1 MKQIFTMLLLV
12 SSMSIFAQKTI
23 QVRVSNANDD
33 LEEYIPGQNQTK
45 TLGSMDAGSSDLEL
59 GSESINNKDPQLVGM
74 RFNGIQIPKNALITK
89 AYIQFTV
96 DATSKNSD
104 PSELFIYAENADN
117 PRIFSPD
124 TLFNLSSRSKLN
136 DSIFWKIQDL
146 NYSNSKISI
155 NFLILALNFNIVMNF
170 LILF

>member
-59 GSESINNKDPQLVGM
+59 GSESINNKDPQLVGI

-89 AYIQFTV
+89 AY
-96 DATSKNSD
+96 
-104 PSELFIYAENADN
+104 L
-117 PRIFSPD
+117 
-124 TLFNLSSRSKLN
+124 L
-136 DSIFWKIQDL
+136 
-146 NYSNSKISI
+146 
-155 NFLILALNFNIVMNF
+155 
-170 LILF
+170 